1 MIYLPQDFPALQS
14 LRAEGLAA
22 TAYAMGGP
30 CSLPPAIPQ
39 GAKRVLLLNLMP
51 HKAVTDLD
59 IARTLAQTGEDVCL
73 LLMKIAGQTYKTTP
87 MAYVDAYYRDFECY
101 AAAAPTYDGLIIT
114 GAPVEQIPFEDVR
127 YWEALCRIIDWA
139 DRAVRST
146 LYVCWGAQAG
156 LYHLYGVPKYAL
168 PEKRFGIFAQTVR
181 LASPLME
188 GLSPAFPMPNS
199 RHTEVRR
206 NDFPADSELQIL
218 CESEESGI
226 GAAFSEKNNATF
238 IVGHLEYEPFTLH
251 NEYLRDLAKGLPIQ
265 PPLHYYIGAPE
276 AGRPDYAWHSAAV
289 RFYANWL
296 DACR

>member
-87 MAYVDAYYRDFECY
+87 MAYVDAYYREFECY
-101 AAAAPTYDGLIIT
+101 AAAAAAYDGLIIT

-199 RHTEVRR
+199 RHTEVRAADILR
-206 NDFPADSELQIL
+206 HPSLRILADSP
-218 CESEESGI
+218 ESGV
-226 GAAFSEKNNATF
+226 GVVASADHRRVF
-238 IVGHLEYEPFTLH
+238 IVGHLEYEPLTLDK
-251 NEYLRDLAKGLPIQ
+251 EYRRDLSRQLPIHQ
-265 PPLHYYIGAPE
+265 PEHYYRHDNPE
-276 AGRPDYAWHSAAV
+276 AGVDFVWQASAV
-289 RFYANWL
+289 QFYGN
-296 DACR
+296 

>member
-1 MIYLPQDFPALQS
+1 MLYLPQDFPALQS

-87 MAYVDAYYRDFECY
+87 QTYVEAFYRDFEHY
-101 AAAAPTYDGLIIT
+101 AAAGATYDGLIIT
-114 GAPVEQIPFEDVR
+114 GAPVEQIPFEEVR
-127 YWEALCRIIDWA
+127 YWEALCRIMDWA
-139 DRAVRST
+139 DRSVRST

-156 LYHLYGVPKYAL
+156 LYHLYGVPKYPL

-181 LASPLME
+181 IPSPLME

-199 RHTEVRR
+199 RHTEVRAADLQR
-206 NDFPADSELQIL
+206 YPTLRILADSP
-218 CESEESGI
+218 ESGV
-226 GAAFSEKNNATF
+226 GVVASTDHRRVF
-238 IVGHLEYEPFTLH
+238 IVGHLEYEPLTLDK
-251 NEYLRDLAKGLPIQ
+251 EYRRDLSRQLPIHQ
-265 PPLHYYIGAPE
+265 PEHYYRHDEPA
-276 AGRPDYAWHSAAV
+276 AGVNYVWQEAAV
-289 RFYANWL
+289 RFYGNWL
-296 DACR
+296 RHP